1 MLSDNKGIR
10 DHMYY
15 NKGRVT
21 IIGRQQQVPWVPEY
35 RHLRGWTHRAAGGT
49 YEIPVTVGAE
59 ENVLCERGDP
69 FGPAQDILMHEF
81 AHGVQLIAAK
91 TAIPDFTSRLQRN
104 WLYARSQGKWRNTY
118 ANTNNIEYFAECTQV
133 FFNQQRL
140 GPAGGDGIQNDINT
154 REKLYRYD
162 PGMYKLVQEIYPCA
176 STDYIHRCE
185 DKDQTR
191 GVNQQFKMNCSPGGG
206 GGTGGGGCQDKEA
219 NCGYWKDQGHC
230 TGGEWGEYMAENC
243 PKSCGKCDKVTTT
256 TEIVTPPPI
265 TITKPNPVDCKDL
278 KDNCAYWKGEGHCDS
293 EEWGQ
298 WMAENCPVSCDK
310 CATVKPT
317 TTEIVTPPPITT
329 TKPDPVN
336 CEDTKDNCNYW
347 LGEGYCT
354 SEEWGEWMAENCP
367 KSCNKCDKVTTTTE
381 IVTPLPITTTKPSE
395 CKDLK
400 DNCAYWEGEGH
411 CDSDEWG
418 QYMTENC
425 PVSCKKCGTVTKTT
439 TTPVATTTTI
449 PSECVDVEK
458 DCYAYLNKGY
468 CTTGDYVDWMAE
480 NCAKSCDKCGVVTT
494 TTELLTPPPLTTT
507 TGGVVTTTSVTPPP
521 NTTTR
526 PTTRR
531 QCEDND
537 TSCVH
542 WKIYC
547 NSNQY
552 VKNNCKNTCDSC

>member
-1 MLSDNKGIR
+1 
-10 DHMYY
+10 
-15 NKGRVT
+15 
-21 IIGRQQQVPWVPEY
+21 
-35 RHLRGWTHRAAGGT
+35 
-49 YEIPVTVGAE
+49 
-59 ENVLCERGDP
+59 
-69 FGPAQDILMHEF
+69 
-81 AHGVQLIAAK
+81 
-91 TAIPDFTSRLQRN
+91 
-104 WLYARSQGKWRNTY
+104 
-118 ANTNNIEYFAECTQV
+118 
-133 FFNQQRL
+133 
-140 GPAGGDGIQNDINT
+140 
-154 REKLYRYD
+154 
-162 PGMYKLVQEIYPCA
+162 
-176 STDYIHRCE
+176 
-185 DKDQTR
+185 
-191 GVNQQFKMNCSPGGG
+191 
-206 GGTGGGGCQDKEA
+206 
-219 NCGYWKDQGHC
+219 
-230 TGGEWGEYMAENC
+230 MAENC

-265 TITKPNPVDCKDL
+265 TTTKPNPVDCKDL

-354 SEEWGEWMAENCP
+354 SEEWG
-367 KSCNKCDKVTTTTE
+367 
-381 IVTPLPITTTKPSE
+381 
-395 CKDLK
+395 
-400 DNCAYWEGEGH
+400 
-411 CDSDEWG
+411 
-418 QYMTENC
+418 Q
-425 PVSCKKCGTVTKTT
+425 
-439 TTPVATTTTI
+439 
-449 PSECVDVEK
+449 
-458 DCYAYLNKGY
+458 
-468 CTTGDYVDWMAE
+468 WMAE